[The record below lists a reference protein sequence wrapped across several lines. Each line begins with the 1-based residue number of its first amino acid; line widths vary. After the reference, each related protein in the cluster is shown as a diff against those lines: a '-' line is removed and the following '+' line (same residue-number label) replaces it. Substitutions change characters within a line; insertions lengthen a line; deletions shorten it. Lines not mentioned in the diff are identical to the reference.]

1 MVLTQ
6 KLIDEARAFLRASQ
20 AITDEFEH
28 TVAELDE
35 MRGSAYHRRK
45 MDEATDERDTALA
58 RARARA
64 SEKIDPILD
73 TLERRLDDMPLVP
86 PTDEQLRAL
95 QLLSLRKNVS
105 AGELQQCAQLCA
117 DCPAAL
123 ELLRETAGERGM
135 PLQLPAPKTLAPQ
148 AAREHLEAA
157 RRSIELL
164 VYKPQDACWSPA
176 FLLNDDDDHL
186 LGRLCGVWAGRDGQL
201 SSDYIHALRTA
212 LDVGIE

>member
-6 KLIDEARAFLRASQ
+6 KLIDETRAFLRASQ
-20 AITDEFEH
+20 AIASDYEEAMNGLAEH
-28 TVAELDE
+28 
-35 MRGSAYHRRK
+35 RGSEYFNRK
-45 MDEATDERDTALA
+45 SNEAAAARDEAFA

-135 PLQLPAPKTLAPQ
+135 PLQLPAPKTLSPQ

-164 VYKPQDACWSPA
+164 VYKPQDACWSPT
-176 FLLNDDDDHL
+176 FLLNDDDEHL